1 MIPRSDELRG
11 IFSLCVMC
19 CVTRLGAWLAP
30 LQLSLLGVKSCL
42 VRLVTYTQIKG
53 RI

>member
-1 MIPRSDELRG
+1 
-11 IFSLCVMC
+11 MC

-53 RI
+53 RIWLQDRRTHLRSL